1 MAGTPEKIRL
11 SRRLSGFLV
20 FVLLGRNPAFLELS
34 LLQRVNRPSSIS
46 NWFNRRSALGYEG
59 DSAQS
64 SIHSTKWG
72 KHRLTGRTSVSLGK
86 GISASQ
92 ACAMAV
98 LILGMSCKRSA
109 SERIAANSTLDAQIS
124 RRNAIV
130 LPAGLACTP
139 APACA
144 LAQAPA
150 LPETEVGSIF
160 VGRYTDPNHPGGYR
174 DIRLLGNGKAEVTGG
189 GGIFEPK
196 FFTLPATVAR
206 EVGKS
211 GVVDSITINFLP
223 KGGPPNFKGVWD
235 KDGITFLLDRNHWP
249 KQQ

>member
-1 MAGTPEKIRL
+1 MAGTLAKLRL
-11 SRRLSGFLV
+11 SRRLSGVLV
-20 FVLLGRNPAFLELS
+20 CILLVRNPAFFELS
-34 LLQRVNRPSSIS
+34 QLQRVNRPSLVSS
-46 NWFNRRSALGYEG
+46 PCSRRFALGTEG

-64 SIHSTKWG
+64 SIHAA
-72 KHRLTGRTSVSLGK
+72 RLGIHGFTGRTSVNLGK
-86 GISASQ
+86 GTSALQ
-92 ACAMAV
+92 ACATAV
-98 LILGMSCKRSA
+98 LILSMSSKRSA
-109 SERIAANSTLDAQIS
+109 SERVAANSTFDAQIN
-124 RRNAIV
+124 RRNAVV
-130 LPAGLACTP
+130 LPAVLACTA

-144 LAQAPA
+144 LAQAPS

-174 DIRLLGNGKAEVTGG
+174 AIRLLGDGKAEVTGG
-189 GGIFEPK
+189 SGMFEPK

-206 EVGKS
+206 EVGKN
-211 GVVDSITINFLP
+211 GPVDYITINFLP